1 MVRRAYL
8 SGRRRLC
15 KKRAIQLLAL
25 LVMAAL
31 LLMTAASM
39 MRARPLL
46 ESMAVT
52 GASNTVTRIVFAAVD
67 EAIERGEI
75 SYTDLISYEKDNE
88 GRITALHSNMA
99 AFNRL
104 QAAILDKVVE
114 RIDQVSA
121 RELSIPLGSLTGST
135 LLSGRGP
142 RIRVK
147 MESMGSS
154 TARFENQ
161 FTSAG
166 INQTKHQI
174 ILHIDVFVT
183 ILLPG
188 MTTAAKVSNVVT
200 VAETVIVGTVP
211 QTYTYFATDPAA
223 YAEDSKDYVL
233 NNS

>member
-1 MVRRAYL
+1 MRRPYL
-8 SGRRRLC
+8 SGRRRLG
-15 KKRAIQLLAL
+15 RRRVIWFSAL
-25 LVMAAL
+25 LVMAT
-31 LLMTAASM
+31 LLMTAVSAV
-39 MRARPLL
+39 RARPLL

-75 SYTDLISYEKDNE
+75 SYTDLISYEKDKE

-104 QAAILDKVVE
+104 QATILDNVVE

-142 RIRVK
+142 RIHAK

-223 YAEDSKDYVL
+223 YAEEAKDYVL
-233 NNS
+233 NKS